1 MFDFGFGE
9 ISLILVIALVVL
21 GPERLPK
28 LARTIGNF
36 IGKTRHFVSTVKSE
50 LSQQIDSTDLKSL
63 KDTANTL
70 RQNVTDSMQTL
81 EETVRSAHLS
91 ALDSLPE
98 QKTPD
103 DFLPKYIAPEKKLK
117 QKSVQTRR
125 QTRTKFPPKPKLRG
139 SRRNK

>member
-50 LSQQIDSTDLKSL
+50 LSQQIDSTDLKAL
-63 KDTANTL
+63 TDTANTL
-70 RQNVTDSMQTL
+70 RQNVTDSMHAL
-81 EETVRSAHLS
+81 EETVRSANLN

-98 QKTPD
+98 QKTPE
-103 DFLPKYIAPEKKLK
+103 DFLPKYSAPEKSLK
-117 QKSVQTRR
+117 RKSVQTRR
-125 QTRTKFPPKPKLRG
+125 QNRSKFSPKPKLRG
-139 SRRNK
+139 SRRTK